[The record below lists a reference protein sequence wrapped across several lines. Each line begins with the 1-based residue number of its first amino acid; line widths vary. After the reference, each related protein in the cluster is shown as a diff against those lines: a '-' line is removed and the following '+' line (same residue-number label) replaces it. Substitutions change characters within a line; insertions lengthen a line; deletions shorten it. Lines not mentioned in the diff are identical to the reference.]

1 MGRNSDF
8 LTHRVFSMRERGEMN
23 HPSNHPLARPLSRR
37 YRRPAGRIRS
47 KLEESPFLRKQKNDE
62 VRFQPFALQVS
73 RELSDLRSFDASSKL
88 SSSRRSSSRNE
99 DRQGFASPLSI
110 DKINKPPNDGI
121 CRSVQQVTALIRV
134 VEYTEPILLAFQ

>member
-1 MGRNSDF
+1 
-8 LTHRVFSMRERGEMN
+8 MRERGEMN

-121 CRSVQQVTALIRV
+121 LSVCPTGHRTDTGCRVHGTHPPGLPVGST
-134 VEYTEPILLAFQ
+134 P